1 MSQNPDDES
10 RLAPAPGSAVFVDL
24 GHRYESVRREYER
37 RRAGAQPRSHSNR
50 SIARVYDLVRTYL
63 PRLESGDILSEAE
76 LMKAMSSSRNTV
88 RAALR
93 LLTHDGLL
101 TRKSRLGTRA
111 RKSLQ
116 LPLDVLL
123 PDRDQPAVGMS
134 AEVETHVGKAPI
146 FIEELFDLPPDSTV
160 AITSGLLFSGRQRIG
175 VNAGYVPLTQG
186 EAGRAG
192 ELRANKEG
200 IIDFLEHALDVRVV
214 GSYSRIGALACD
226 AETAERLGI
235 TEGMPML
242 WLEMIFVDEDGRDR
256 GLLHARYRAD
266 VVDFS
271 GIMQRY
277 APGGWRS
284 ADSAVPAG

>member
-1 MSQNPDDES
+1 MAENLDP
-10 RLAPAPGSAVFVDL
+10 LAD
-24 GHRYESVRREYER
+24 RRELARREFDR
-37 RRAGAQPRSHSNR
+37 RRAGTQRRAHANR

-63 PRLESGDILSEAE
+63 PRLESGDVLSEAE
-76 LMKAMSSSRNTV
+76 LMESMSSSRNTV
-88 RAALR
+88 RAALQ

-123 PDRDQPAVGMS
+123 PDCDQPAVGMS
-134 AEVETHVGKAPI
+134 AEVETHVGIAPS
-146 FIEELFDLPPDSTV
+146 FIQELFGLPQDAAV
-160 AITSGLLFSGRQRIG
+160 AITSGLLYAGRQRIG
-175 VNAGYVPLTQG
+175 VNAGYVPLTSS
-186 EAGRAG
+186 EATRAR
-192 ELRANKEG
+192 ELRSNREG
-200 IIDFLEHALDVRVV
+200 IIDFLEHSLGVHVV
-214 GSYSRIGALACD
+214 GSHSRIGALACD

-235 TEGMPML
+235 AQGSPLL

-277 APGGWRS
+277 APDAWHVSDPGAPTG
-284 ADSAVPAG
+284 